1 MFFKEEY
8 IENYDFSLNKFTLVN
23 IVDNFLEITLNR
35 NEKKNALSTEMIKE
49 LAVCTDYANTK
60 KERIS
65 FLQHGWCIDTNDVLA
80 WTLVDQNGNLYGYT
94 AEELYNIPD
103 STYKK
108 MQKYMRVKQV
118 VFRDIDFKDDIE
130 KD

>member
-1 MFFKEEY
+1 MKHIIILLF
-8 IENYDFSLNKFTLVN
+8 LVLFGQG
-23 IVDNFLEITLNR
+23 I
-35 NEKKNALSTEMIKE
+35 NA
-49 LAVCTDYANTK
+49 NNK

-65 FLQHGWCIDTNDVLA
+65 FLGNGWCIDTNDVLA

-103 STYKK
+103 STFKK

-118 VFRDIDFKDDIE
+118 VFRDVDFKDDIE
-130 KD
+130 KDNIN

>member
-1 MFFKEEY
+1 MKH
-8 IENYDFSLNKFTLVN
+8 ILILLILVLLGQG
-23 IVDNFLEITLNR
+23 I
-35 NEKKNALSTEMIKE
+35 NAS
-49 LAVCTDYANTK
+49 DK

-65 FLQHGWCIDTNDVLA
+65 FLQNGWCIDTNDVLA
-80 WTLVDQNGNLYGYT
+80 WTLVDKNGNLYGYT

-118 VFRDIDFKDDIE
+118 VFRDVDFKDDIE

>member
-1 MFFKEEY
+1 MVTLKSYVHLTSKTKKGLVRPPIIFSSFFRSCNMRH
-8 IENYDFSLNKFTLVN
+8 IIILIFLVLFGKG
-23 IVDNFLEITLNR
+23 I
-35 NEKKNALSTEMIKE
+35 NAS
-49 LAVCTDYANTK
+49 DK

-65 FLQHGWCIDTNDVLA
+65 FLQNGWCIDTNDVLA
-80 WTLVDQNGNLYGYT
+80 WTLIDQNGNLYGYT
-94 AEELYNIPD
+94 AEELHNIPD

-118 VFRDIDFKDDIE
+118 VFRDVDFKDDIE

>member
-1 MFFKEEY
+1 MGMD
-8 IENYDFSLNKFTLVN
+8 ILDISLTSKTKKSLVRPLIIFYSFLRSCIMRHIIILLF
-23 IVDNFLEITLNR
+23 IVLLGQGI
-35 NEKKNALSTEMIKE
+35 NAS
-49 LAVCTDYANTK
+49 DK

-65 FLQHGWCIDTNDVLA
+65 FLQNGWCIDTNDVLA

-103 STYKK
+103 STFKK

-118 VFRDIDFKDDIE
+118 VFRDVDFKDDIE